1 MKIIITNNIAL
12 NGGDAAILLG
22 MVKVLKLRFGN
33 NTQFV
38 VTGTYPEI
46 CSRLYPEFK
55 WRSTIGREADS
66 TPYNHIRFIG
76 RIARLFKRY
85 RYYIAAY
92 FKRYNI
98 PLYRVLLCKYDADT
112 LDEYATSDYIF
123 SSGGTYL
130 IEPYGIDSQ
139 YIDYRIS
146 LILGKPLVQYT
157 QSMGPFT
164 RKQTRNRLRRIFN
177 QCHYIFLRD
186 RESAK
191 NVLSLNLKDSSI
203 VHIVPD
209 AAFAL
214 GDTNKM
220 MERKYDII
228 GKYRNVAISVR
239 DWIHTH
245 DKNTMPKYQKSI
257 AYIAIKLVDLGYK
270 VHFISTC
277 QGIPYY
283 ADDNMIAH
291 KIISLIPESY
301 HSNIIT
307 HDKYLSIPQ
316 ILKILRQMD
325 FIIATRLHMS
335 ILALIS
341 GTPVYPIAYEF
352 KTVELYHSLGYET
365 IYTLDSL
372 SPSALCH
379 SVTEFINWLTPTK
392 RLEIY
397 TQVAKY
403 IQDSTHVAQLIK

>member
-66 TPYNHIRFIG
+66 TPYNQIRFIG
-76 RIARLFKRY
+76 RIARLLKRY
-85 RYYIAAY
+85 RYYFAA
-92 FKRYNI
+92 FLKRFHI
-98 PLYRVLLCKYDADT
+98 PLYRFLICKYDADT

-146 LILGKPLVQYT
+146 LILGKPLIQYT

-164 RKQTRNRLRRIFN
+164 REQTKRRLRRIFN
-177 QCHYIFLRD
+177 HCHTIFLRD

-191 NVLSLNLKDSSI
+191 NVLSLNIKDSSI

-214 GDTNKM
+214 GDADKM
-220 MERKYDII
+220 MERKYDTI
-228 GKYRNVAISVR
+228 GKYCNVAISVR
-239 DWIHTH
+239 DWIHAP
-245 DKNTMPKYQKSI
+245 DNNTMPKYRKSI
-257 AYIAIKLVDLGYK
+257 AAIVVKLVDLGYK

-283 ADDNMIAH
+283 ADDNMIVH

-365 IYTLDSL
+365 IYTLDNL
-372 SPSALCH
+372 SPADLCC
-379 SVTEFINWLTPTK
+379 SVKAFIDWLTPAK

-403 IQDSTHVAQLIK
+403 IHGSTIAIQLIK